1 MEDLSVYHQ
10 HNLLY
15 TEEKLS
21 RYRPGGYHPVCLGD
35 TFKNGRYTVYHK
47 LGWGGYSTV
56 WLANDRERTQWV
68 ALKIITADSSLNS
81 RELDNLRLLEERLQ
95 GSLSSNYIV
104 QLFDSFMHQG
114 PNGVHQCLV
123 FELLGPSVNR
133 VLNDYHDS
141 EDMLET
147 EDILRMSEQLLEAIQ
162 SIHNAGMGHG
172 DISGANV
179 AFTCSRLSHI
189 AKEELFK
196 TIGMPESE
204 ELARLDG
211 KPLDKS
217 LPKYLVKAAEW
228 VDWVDEDEEDIR
240 ILDFGEAFL
249 QGNEPGKLAQP
260 GQLRAPETIFT
271 EYFDYRVD
279 LWRAG
284 LMIYSFIFTSYPFQY
299 LGDDDVLVAQMI
311 GFVEELP
318 EDWHPQWV
326 RMRLNSNREVILE
339 ENSQISKLER
349 RFKERVHDPELA
361 PLFTI
366 IRGLV
371 RFLPSSRMEASE
383 ALDLLRSGQTTR

>member
-1 MEDLSVYHQ
+1 
-10 HNLLY
+10 
-15 TEEKLS
+15 
-21 RYRPGGYHPVCLGD
+21 
-35 TFKNGRYTVYHK
+35 
-47 LGWGGYSTV
+47 
-56 WLANDRERTQWV
+56 
-68 ALKIITADSSLNS
+68 
-81 RELDNLRLLEERLQ
+81 
-95 GSLSSNYIV
+95 
-104 QLFDSFMHQG
+104 MHQG

-172 DISGANV
+172 GKTHYIYIVFIRYKNSFLPPFDDTDAVADISGANV

-284 LMIYSFIFTSYPFQY
+284 LM
-299 LGDDDVLVAQMI
+299 V
-311 GFVEELP
+311 
-318 EDWHPQWV
+318 
-326 RMRLNSNREVILE
+326 
-339 ENSQISKLER
+339 
-349 RFKERVHDPELA
+349 
-361 PLFTI
+361 
-366 IRGLV
+366 
-371 RFLPSSRMEASE
+371 
-383 ALDLLRSGQTTR
+383 SGI